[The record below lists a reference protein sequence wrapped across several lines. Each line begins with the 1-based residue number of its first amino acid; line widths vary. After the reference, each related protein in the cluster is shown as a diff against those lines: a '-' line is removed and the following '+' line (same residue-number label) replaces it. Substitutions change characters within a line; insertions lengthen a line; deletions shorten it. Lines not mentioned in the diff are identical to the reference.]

1 MHRVHD
7 YAFLIQRWRAVAR
20 AAGVRLEEFAR
31 TEYARVFCLRSKALT
46 NDGGIYISA
55 GIHGDEPA
63 GPEALLTWAEQNDRL
78 LRTVPL
84 FLFPCLNPWG
94 LVNNC
99 RFDAT
104 GIDLNRV
111 FHLQTV
117 PVITAL
123 KRVLE
128 PYRFDLA
135 LMLHEDFDGQG
146 LYLYEVQRA
155 KPFWG
160 EALLKAAR
168 SIIPIEGRSKIEGR
182 KANAGLIRRRWDPK
196 RFARMGYPEAIWL
209 HSHHAWR
216 ALTVETPSEFAIE
229 QRVRALVAIIDEGVR
244 RVAQLAPNNRQWRA
258 SLMTP

>member
-20 AAGVRLEEFAR
+20 ATGLRLEEFAR
-31 TEYARVFCLRSKALT
+31 ADQARLFCLRSKALT
-46 NDGGIYISA
+46 SDGGIYISA

-63 GPEALLTWAEQNDRL
+63 GPEALITWAEENHRRL
-78 LRTVPL
+78 GTLPL

-104 GIDLNRV
+104 GVDLNRV

-123 KRVLE
+123 KHVIA
-128 PYRFDLA
+128 PYRFALA

-146 LYLYEVQRA
+146 VYLYELQRA

-160 EALLKAAR
+160 EALLQAAG
-168 SIIPIEGRSKIEGR
+168 SIIPIEGRSRIEGR
-182 KANAGLIRRRWDPK
+182 KANAGLIRRRLDKK

-209 HSHHAWR
+209 HSHHALR
-216 ALTVETPSEFAIE
+216 TLTLETPSEFAVE
-229 QRVRALVAIIDEGVR
+229 QRVAALIAIIDEGVR
-244 RVAQLAPNNRQWRA
+244 RVAALTPNKRPSGA
-258 SLMTP
+258 SLMAP

>member
-7 YAFLIQRWRAVAR
+7 YAFLIERWRAVAR
-20 AAGVRLEEFAR
+20 AAGVRLQELAR
-31 TEYARVFCLRSKALT
+31 TEHARVFCLRSEALT
-46 NDGGIYISA
+46 NEGGIYISA

-63 GPEALLTWAEQNDRL
+63 GPEALITWAEQNARR
-78 LRTVPL
+78 LRTLPL

-94 LVNNC
+94 LVNNS

-104 GIDLNRV
+104 GLDLNRV
-111 FHLQTV
+111 FHLQTA

-128 PYRFDLA
+128 PYRFALA

-146 LYLYEVQRA
+146 VYLYEVQHA

-160 EALLKAAR
+160 EGLLAAAQ
-168 SIIPIEGRSKIEGR
+168 SIIPIEGRSRIEGR
-182 KANAGLIRRRWDPK
+182 KANAGLIRRRLDKK

-209 HSHHAWR
+209 HSHHAGR
-216 ALTVETPSEFAIE
+216 SLTIETPSEFAIE
-229 QRVRALVAIIDEGVR
+229 QRVRALVAIINEGVR
-244 RVAQLAPNNRQWRA
+244 RVVEAAPNNRRSDA
-258 SLMTP
+258 SLMAP